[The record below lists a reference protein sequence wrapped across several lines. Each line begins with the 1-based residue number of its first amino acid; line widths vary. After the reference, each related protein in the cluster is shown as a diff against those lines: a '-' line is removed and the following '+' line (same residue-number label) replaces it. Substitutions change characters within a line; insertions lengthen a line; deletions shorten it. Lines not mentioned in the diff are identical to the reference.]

1 MEYSVLMLL
10 IPISYTCTYYSVQ
23 FYFLPFTMICF
34 LFELISALQINTI
47 DTFIDS
53 NNKTIWRE
61 LFGYFLLIFAINK
74 KKKTVLLFIMDS
86 VHHQECSFDQ
96 DKPQN
101 TQWDNE
107 QRRMKISDEMNIQL
121 VLLMPLHAGRAI
133 LRRAP

>member
-1 MEYSVLMLL
+1 MEG
-10 IPISYTCTYYSVQ
+10 
-23 FYFLPFTMICF
+23 
-34 LFELISALQINTI
+34 
-47 DTFIDS
+47 
-53 NNKTIWRE
+53 

-74 KKKTVLLFIMDS
+74 EKNTVLLFIMDS

-121 VLLMPLHAGRAI
+121 VLLMPLHAGRAM